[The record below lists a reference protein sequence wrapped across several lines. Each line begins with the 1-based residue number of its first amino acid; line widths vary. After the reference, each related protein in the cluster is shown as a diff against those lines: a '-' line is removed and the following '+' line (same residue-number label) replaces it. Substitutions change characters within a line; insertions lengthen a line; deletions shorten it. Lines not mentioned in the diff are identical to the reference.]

1 MHNDPKAIGGDR
13 AGYGV
18 MVLGVVGL
26 LLIISEDALAY
37 SCMGVQS
44 TPIDFDRIKKAID
57 PKQAMGE
64 SERNLATIGAIYQ
77 WKMNHGD
84 TDGAACA
91 AFQMIQHYRVASQK
105 YAIIAAAADQKGDL
119 DVVTLAAMKAY
130 ANVADPKGF
139 QVQKTSDGQVSYKF
153 TDKRTGMLVSGL
165 IVTPDKLASTA
176 MGFAQAGFDKTLL
189 AAAEPEIT
197 RRAVQGDGAV
207 SRKPKTMLDMPRV
220 PLLDIP
226 AERPQQPM
234 NCFTMEMGGS
244 MSTTNCN

>member
-1 MHNDPKAIGGDR
+1 
-13 AGYGV
+13 
-18 MVLGVVGL
+18 L
-26 LLIISEDALAY
+26 
-37 SCMGVQS
+37 
-44 TPIDFDRIKKAID
+44 
-57 PKQAMGE
+57 
-64 SERNLATIGAIYQ
+64 
-77 WKMNHGD
+77 
-84 TDGAACA
+84 
-91 AFQMIQHYRVASQK
+91 
-105 YAIIAAAADQKGDL
+105 
-119 DVVTLAAMKAY
+119 
-130 ANVADPKGF
+130 ADPKGF